1 MSTLLTILILAAG
14 VAAPT
19 EVRYPDA
26 VEVFHCDFGPQWDQ
40 TYDGWP
46 DRWVAERSATFPAY
60 LPKRIVEDASAAG
73 GHCLR
78 VDLDGGAAAILSPPL
93 KISATFSYVVEA
105 RIKTEGLV
113 HDSAYI
119 SVSFFDA
126 RHKLLERT
134 TSERVRGTSD
144 WIKMRIDPTAP
155 TLNSAEY
162 AVVGLHLEPSGGRS
176 DVRGSA
182 SFADVWV
189 GRLPRM
195 SLKTDRRDNVY
206 VDPARP
212 KITCIA
218 SGFAAESSR
227 VVFQLLDLS
236 GQVIAT
242 EEKQLSVAP
251 RNVDVRP
258 NADPADAAP
267 TAGIVGTATWI
278 PPVPDMG
285 YYRVRAAMPG
295 RVGVVGQRELSLAIL
310 KPQSISATGE
320 FGWTL
325 PDGETP
331 LTLAELPDLL
341 GQAGINWLKF
351 PVWSSSDDPGRIDR
365 MVWFAERLH
374 FQHIEMVGLLHQ
386 PPTDVRKK
394 LGESDRSLAA
404 QVFSSEPEL
413 WYPSLEPV
421 LTSLSL
427 KVRWWQ
433 LGGDKDTSFV
443 GYPNAAEKVA
453 QLRKLI
459 ARFGQQVFVGIGWSW
474 LHELSSQPQA
484 WDFASISC
492 DPPLT
497 AEEQA
502 AYLKLSETAKVRRWA
517 VIEPLARGDYAIDVR
532 AGDLARR
539 MLAAK
544 IGGAEGIFMPE
555 VFSTARGLMNDDG
568 TAGELLLPW
577 RTTALALA
585 GAKYLGSINLPNNS
599 VNHFFDRDG
608 QVVMVVWNDH
618 DIDEKLYLGDDV
630 RQTDLWGRS
639 TKVATSDAEQVVH
652 AGRLPTFITGLNGP
666 VQRWRMSVKLAETR
680 WPSAFN
686 VAHSNALIVKNT
698 FGQGISGQIKM
709 VAPDGWRIA
718 PADASFKLAS
728 GETLNQPF
736 DVILRIEAVTGRQD
750 LRFDF
755 DIMADRRYQFSVRRQ
770 IDVGMDDISLTA
782 ATRLNDQ
789 GELEIEQ
796 RLTNETDTPV
806 SFKCFL
812 YSPDRLPTV
821 TQVVEQGRGTDT
833 KSYRIPNGAELIG
846 KTLLLRA
853 DEIDGE
859 RIINYRFVAQP

>member
-1 MSTLLTILILAAG
+1 MANLLTILILAAG

-19 EVRYPDA
+19 DVRYPDA
-26 VEVFHCDFGPQWDQ
+26 LEVFHCDFGPDWNHSF
-40 TYDGWP
+40 DGWP
-46 DRWVAERSATFPAY
+46 DRWTSQRSAAYPAY
-60 LPKRIVEDASAAG
+60 LPKRIVDDPSAAG

-78 VDLDGGAAAILSPPL
+78 IDLDGGAAAISSPPL
-93 KISATFSYVVEA
+93 KISAIFSYVVEA
-105 RIKTEGLV
+105 RIKTDGLK
-113 HDSAYI
+113 HDAAYI
-119 SVSFFDA
+119 SVSFFDSK
-126 RHKLLERT
+126 HNLLERI
-134 TSERVRGTSD
+134 TSERVRGTTG

-155 TLNSAEY
+155 SQDSTEY
-162 AVVGLHLEPSGGRS
+162 AVVGLHLEPSGRA
-176 DVRGSA
+176 DIHGSA
-182 SFADVWV
+182 SFADIWV

-195 SLKTDRRDNVY
+195 TLKTDRRDNIY

-212 KITCIA
+212 KVSCLA
-218 SGFAAESSR
+218 SGFAAENSR
-227 VVFQLLDLS
+227 VVFQLVDLS
-236 GQVIAT
+236 GAVIAT
-242 EEKQLSVAP
+242 EEKQLVVTAKA
-251 RNVDVRP
+251 DVRSDVDQ
-258 NADPADAAP
+258 AEAARV
-267 TAGIVGTATWI
+267 AGIVGTATWVPPI
-278 PPVPDMG
+278 PDSG
-285 YYRVRAAMPG
+285 FYRVRAAMPG
-295 RVGVVGQRELSLAIL
+295 RVGVVGQRELSLAVVQAQ
-310 KPQSISATGE
+310 PNSATGE

-325 PDGETP
+325 PEGENP
-331 LTLAELPDLL
+331 LTLAELSELL
-341 GQAGINWLKF
+341 GQAGINWVKF
-351 PVWSSSDDPGRIDR
+351 PVWTAVDETARIDR
-365 MVWFAERLH
+365 LVWFAERLH

-386 PPTDVRKK
+386 PPLDVRKR
-394 LGESDRSLAA
+394 LGDADRPLAA
-404 QVFSSEPEL
+404 QVFSTEQEL

-443 GYPNAAEKVA
+443 GYPNAAEKVT

-474 LHELSSQPQA
+474 LHELPSQPQA
-484 WDFASISC
+484 WDFVSVSS

-497 AEEQA
+497 WEEQA
-502 AYLKLSETAKVRRWA
+502 AYLKLSEATKVRRWA
-517 VIEPLARGDYAIDVR
+517 VIEPLARDDYAIDVR
-532 AGDLARR
+532 AGDLCQR

-544 IGGAEGIFMPE
+544 IGGAEGIFVPE
-555 VFSTARGLMNDDG
+555 VFSTNRGLMNDDG

-608 QVVMVVWNDH
+608 QVVMVVWNDR
-618 DIDEKLYLGDDV
+618 EVEERLYLGDDV
-630 RQTDLWGRS
+630 RQMDLWGRTIKLS
-639 TKVATSDAEQVVH
+639 THDSEQVIRV
-652 AGRLPTFITGLNGP
+652 GRLPTFITGLNGP
-666 VQRWRMSVKLAETR
+666 VLHWRMSVKLAETR

-686 VAHSNALIVKNT
+686 VARTNALIVKNS
-698 FGQGISGQIKM
+698 FGQGISGQIKI
-709 VAPDGWRIA
+709 VTPDGWRIA
-718 PADASFKLAS
+718 PAEASFKLAT

-770 IDVGMDDISLTA
+770 IDVGSDDVTISAGTH
-782 ATRLNDQ
+782 LNDQ

-796 RLTNETDTPV
+796 RLTNETDKSV

-812 YSPDRLPTV
+812 YSPDRLPIV

-833 KSYRIPNGAELIG
+833 KSYRIPNGGELVG